1 MACEEF
7 LEQMQDAADEYERL
21 GDEIL
26 QLQNQQIAQAGIMMM
41 SYMLYMNCL
50 ANQGN
55 RAASPVTAKS
65 IPTLSDIK
73 VFLKKAMRK
82 LRLKKK

>member
-1 MACEEF
+1 
-7 LEQMQDAADEYERL
+7 
-21 GDEIL
+21 
-26 QLQNQQIAQAGIMMM
+26 
-41 SYMLYMNCL
+41 MLYMNCL